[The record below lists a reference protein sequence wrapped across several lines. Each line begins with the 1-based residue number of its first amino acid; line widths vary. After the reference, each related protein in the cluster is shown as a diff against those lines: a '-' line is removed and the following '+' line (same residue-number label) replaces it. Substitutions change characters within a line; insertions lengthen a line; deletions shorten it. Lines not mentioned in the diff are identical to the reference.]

1 MPRTLSTWGLLRRYL
16 GPHRRGM
23 LLLAVL
29 LLAGSGLQVLYPQ
42 ILRSLID
49 NAIGGPS
56 LETLEPT
63 ALLFL
68 ASAAAR

>member
-1 MPRTLSTWGLLRRYL
+1 
-16 GPHRRGM
+16 M

-63 ALLFL
+63 APLFL